1 MKPKRAVRRQL
12 ETITRSVARRRLRDQ
27 IFLLEGELVRVL
39 ERASAAEERSRDFE
53 RELRQVKAR
62 AAHESQGL
70 SDRNA
75 AQALQLF
82 VTVRELTKTR
92 AEGRAE
98 RGLHRLEVVL
108 LQTRCQALG
117 AMCSALILA
126 TGRTR
131 GSELGAEGPTLLPP
145 HAQGTA

>member
-1 MKPKRAVRRQL
+1 MKPKHAARRQL
-12 ETITRSVARRRLRDQ
+12 ETITRSVARRPLRDQ
-27 IFLLEGELVRVL
+27 IFLPEGETVRVL
-39 ERASAAEERSRDFE
+39 ERASAAEERSRDLE

-62 AAHESQGL
+62 AAHEIRAL
-70 SDRNA
+70 RERNA
-75 AQALQLF
+75 VQAQRFL
-82 VTVRELTKTR
+82 VTLRELVDTR
-92 AEGRAE
+92 AEARAE

-117 AMCSALILA
+117 AMCRALMLA

-131 GSELGAEGPTLLPP
+131 GTELDAQRPTELPP